1 MSVLSLLT
9 DFGEQD
15 GFVGVMKGVIWE
27 ICPAVQIA
35 DISHRIQPQNVL
47 QGAMTLWRVAP
58 YFGAGTV
65 HVAVVDPGVG
75 TARRAI
81 AAEIGNQRY
90 VAPDNGLLTP
100 LMQDA
105 EEKRLP
111 LNFVEANNPAY
122 WRHPVS
128 NTFHGRD
135 IFAPVGAHLAAG
147 VPLEKIGA
155 PIDNP
160 ILLDLLQA
168 KQTACGWQ
176 AQITFIDIFGNI
188 RTNLPTEKL
197 TGKIA
202 VEILGE
208 RVEGVVRSY
217 GEKKAGALVALADS
231 GGFLEVAEVNGNA
244 AKRLGAKVGDLVEV
258 VEEWEE

>member
-15 GFVGVMKGVIWE
+15 GFVGAMKGVIWE
-27 ICPAVQIA
+27 ICPEVQIA
-35 DISHRIQPQNVL
+35 DISHRIQPQNVQ
-47 QGAMTLWRVAP
+47 QGALTLWRVAP
-58 YFGAGTV
+58 YFGAETV

-81 AAEIGNQRY
+81 AAQLGDQRY

-100 LMQDA
+100 LIQDA
-105 EEKRLP
+105 KEKHLS
-111 LNFVEANNPAY
+111 LTFVEANDPAY

-135 IFAPVGAHLAAG
+135 IFAPVGAYLAAG
-147 VPLEKIGA
+147 IPLKKIGDA
-155 PIDNP
+155 INDPV
-160 ILLDLLQA
+160 LLNWQ
-168 KQTACGWQ
+168 QPERTASGWQ

-197 TGKIA
+197 RGNIA
-202 VEILGE
+202 VEILGV
-208 RVEGVVRSY
+208 RVEGIVRSY
-217 GEKKAGALVALADS
+217 GEKENGALVVLADS
-231 GGFLEVAEVNGNA
+231 GGFLEIAEVNGSA
-244 AKRLGAKVGDLVEV
+244 ATRLGAKRGDLVEV
-258 VEEWEE
+258 VEA